1 MKYNYFSRKTRQL
14 KFLAKKLKFALESGG
29 VSGAQIERLKLK
41 ISLLLKELSF
51 YFSKMQLK
59 GILGSLAVVFG
70 LSVGSN
76 AQTFGT
82 PVPTPF
88 GINNTAP
95 ALLGAFDAVDLD
107 GDGDL
112 DIIQEGYGTSGYG
125 GAILYYQNTGTSSAP
140 AFGASVVNP
149 FGLTT
154 SLEYGA
160 PIAADMD
167 DDGDMDILVG
177 GYGGAYAGQIQY
189 FQNTGT
195 ATAPAFAAPV
205 TNPFGLS
212 NTLYLSFLNTVDI
225 DADGDLDILTM
236 EFYGTLVYFQN
247 TGTAAAPAFA
257 APVTDP
263 FGFTPI
269 LSPFTFAT
277 FGDLDDD
284 GDLDM
289 MVGEYYGTLNYFENT
304 GTATAPAFAA
314 SVLNPFGLANV
325 GYFGIPKFVNLDDDC
340 DLDIL
345 VAEYNSL
352 MSYFENTASSVDATV
367 TTVGL
372 TITANEVGASYQWVD
387 CNNGNTPIAGETAQ
401 SFTATANGSYAVE
414 VTTNCGTVTSSCVDI
429 TTVGIE
435 ETSLLSGVTMYPNP
449 STGLVTLDLGELNSA
464 SVTVTGMNGQVV
476 YQNANIQA
484 PTHSF
489 NLKEAAGI
497 YFVEVQAMGE
507 KQVFKLVKN

>member
-14 KFLAKKLKFALESGG
+14 KYLAKKLKIALESDT
-29 VSGAQIERLKLK
+29 VSTIQVERLKLK
-41 ISLLLKELSF
+41 ISILLKELSF
-51 YFSKMQLK
+51 YFSKLQLK
-59 GILGSLAVVFG
+59 GILGSLAVIFG
-70 LSVGSN
+70 LSIGSN

-82 PVPTPF
+82 PVQTPF

-125 GAILYYQNTGTSSAP
+125 GAILYYQNTGTSTAP
-140 AFGASVVNP
+140 AFGASQINP

-154 SLEYGA
+154 SVEYGS
-160 PIAADMD
+160 PIAADID

-212 NTLYLSFLNTVDI
+212 NTLYISFMNTADI

-236 EFYGTLVYFQN
+236 EFNGSLIYFQN
-247 TGTAAAPAFA
+247 TGTTTAPAFA
-257 APVTDP
+257 APISNP
-263 FGFTPI
+263 FGFTPVA
-269 LSPFTFAT
+269 SPFAFPT

-284 GDLDM
+284 GDLDL

-304 GTATAPAFAA
+304 GTATVPAFAA
-314 SVLNPFGLANV
+314 SVLNPFGLTNV
-325 GYFGIPKFVNLDDDC
+325 GYFSAPKFVNLDDDC
-340 DLDIL
+340 DLDLL

-352 MSYFENTASSVDATV
+352 MSYFENTAISVDATV
-367 TTVGL
+367 TTVGF
-372 TITANEVGASYQWVD
+372 TITANEAGASYQWVD
-387 CNNGNTPIAGETAQ
+387 CNNANAPIPGETSQ
-401 SFTATANGSYAVE
+401 SFTATANGSYACE
-414 VTTNCGTVTSSCVDI
+414 ITTSCGTVTSACVAI
-429 TTVGIE
+429 ATIGLE
-435 ETSLLSGVTMYPNP
+435 EGSLLNGISMYPNP
-449 STGLVTLDLGELNSA
+449 TNGMVTIDLGDLNSA
-464 SVTVTGMNGQVV
+464 AIKVTGLNGQVV
-476 YQNANIQA
+476 YQNDEIQS
-484 PTHSF
+484 PIHQF
-489 NLKEAAGI
+489 NLNEAAGI
-497 YFVEVQAMGE
+497 YFVEISASGE
-507 KQVFKLVKN
+507 SQVFKLVRN

>member
-1 MKYNYFSRKTRQL
+1 MKHNYFSRKTRQL
-14 KFLAKKLKFALESGG
+14 KFLAKKLKFALESGS
-29 VSGAQIERLKLK
+29 VSSNQIERLKLK
-41 ISLLLKELSF
+41 ITLLLKELSF

-82 PVPTPF
+82 PVQTPF

-95 ALLGAFDAVDLD
+95 SLLGAFDAVDLD

-140 AFGASVVNP
+140 AYGASVVNP
-149 FGLTT
+149 FGLTA

-160 PIAADMD
+160 PVAADMD

-195 ATAPAFAAPV
+195 ATAPAFAAPLF
-205 TNPFGLS
+205 NPFGLS
-212 NTLYLSFLNTVDI
+212 NTLYLSFMNTADI

-236 EFYGTLVYFQN
+236 EFDGGLVYFQN
-247 TGTAAAPAFA
+247 TGSAAAPAFA
-257 APVTDP
+257 APVSNP

-269 LSPFTFAT
+269 ASPFTFAT

-352 MSYFENTASSVDATV
+352 MSYFENSAGNVDPTV

-372 TITANEVGASYQWVD
+372 TITANEAGASYQWVD
-387 CNNGNTPIAGETAQ
+387 CNLGNAPIAGETSQ

-414 VTTNCGTVTSSCVDI
+414 ITTNCETVTSPCVAI
-429 TTVGIE
+429 TTVGLE
-435 ETSLLSGVTMYPNP
+435 ETSVLNGVTMYPNP
-449 STGLVTLDLGELNSA
+449 STGLVTLDLGELTSA

-476 YQNANIQA
+476 YQNTNIQA
-484 PTHSF
+484 PAHSF
-489 NLKEAAGI
+489 NVKEAAGI
-497 YFVEVQAMGE
+497 YFVEVSALGE
-507 KQVFKLVKN
+507 RQVFKLVKN